1 MGTDQEVERTIA
13 RILDGNGYN
22 IKSATTWIPYSSSDG
37 VPLILPYVGDGPARV
52 VNHERNSS
60 LTSSSGL
67 HVNGQDSLVQPLLT
81 DYYQITMCYAY
92 WLAGSHEENAVFDL
106 FFRKNP
112 FNGEFTVFA
121 GLEDCLRFVENFKF
135 STSDIEFIKSLLPAN
150 SNPGFFEYLAQLDC
164 RRMKIEA
171 VPEGSVVFP
180 KVPLMTVEGP
190 LAICQLMETTFLN
203 LVNYASLIAT
213 NAARFRQVAGEK
225 MQMLEFGLRRAQGPN
240 GGLTA
245 SKYCYIGGFDGTSNV
260 LAGKLFGIPVKGTQA
275 HSFVCSFSSANDLRI
290 RSLKSRDGSLE
301 CDLYSLSEE
310 KRRWIMGKIDWGV
323 VESEVSEGELAAF
336 VAYAIAFPSSN
347 MSLIDTYDVLRSG
360 VINFV
365 AVTLA
370 LFDLGYK
377 SIGCRID
384 SGDLSYLS
392 KEVRTRFGKVAEL
405 HPSLDW
411 IQTLIIVASNDINE
425 ETIMSLNEQS
435 VSDRGSVCRVVEHEI
450 DAFGVGTHLVTCQK
464 QPALGCVYKLV
475 ALSGHPKI
483 KLSQEVSKITI
494 PGRKKC
500 FRLYG
505 KTGYCILDLMT
516 LSEEDEPGKNT
527 QILCRHPFEES
538 KRALVVAS
546 KVETLHQVFWA
557 DGAIAQELPSI
568 NAIRDRVIQSLRTVR
583 KDHRR
588 SLNPTPYKVSVS
600 EKLYTF
606 LHTLWL
612 QNAPIGQLE

>member
-1 MGTDQEVERTIA
+1 MKRTRFSI
-13 RILDGNGYN
+13 
-22 IKSATTWIPYSSSDG
+22 
-37 VPLILPYVGDGPARV
+37 
-52 VNHERNSS
+52 
-60 LTSSSGL
+60 SSSGY
-67 HVNGQDSLVQPLLT
+67 SL
-81 DYYQITMCYAY
+81 
-92 WLAGSHEENAVFDL
+92 
-106 FFRKNP
+106 
-112 FNGEFTVFA
+112 
-121 GLEDCLRFVENFKF
+121 
-135 STSDIEFIKSLLPAN
+135 
-150 SNPGFFEYLAQLDC
+150 
-164 RRMKIEA
+164 
-171 VPEGSVVFP
+171 
-180 KVPLMTVEGP
+180 
-190 LAICQLMETTFLN
+190 
-203 LVNYASLIAT
+203 
-213 NAARFRQVAGEK
+213 QVAGEK

-405 HPSLDW
+405 YDTIPSLFLMSQRTPPYFRHPSLDW

-435 VSDRGSVCRVVEHEI
+435 HEI

-464 QPALGCVYKLV
+464 QPALGCVYKV
-475 ALSGHPKI
+475 HI
-483 KLSQEVSKITI
+483 YFI
-494 PGRKKC
+494 
-500 FRLYG
+500 RLF
-505 KTGYCILDLMT
+505 
-516 LSEEDEPGKNT
+516 
-527 QILCRHPFEES
+527 QES